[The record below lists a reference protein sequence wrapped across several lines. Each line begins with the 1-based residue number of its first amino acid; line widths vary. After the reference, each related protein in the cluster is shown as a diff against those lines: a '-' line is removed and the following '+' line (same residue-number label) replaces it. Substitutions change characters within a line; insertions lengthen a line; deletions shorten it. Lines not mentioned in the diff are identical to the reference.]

1 MAANLERLAQEFQQR
16 GHPEMAY
23 HLRNGARIAR
33 QIGISEHFPGN
44 EATSQFDIPTVS
56 EELYLKT
63 REYLDIEGYNLVVRI
78 KPVSIGQLATD
89 RATRQRF
96 GSVHPSEKIRS
107 IVPPQMEVAINP
119 NNLRIIDSNNKTTND
134 QIEMLRKEEVALKAK
149 LPQEVRDLI
158 SIRLQNASVLA
169 QVDDEYQRR
178 TGTVLFTDWSGRTDD
193 QTVPGDGITVGRN
206 TPTSGLDVVVWGRGV
221 DFIDVFAVL
230 MVVLPRRA
238 K

>member
-33 QIGISEHFPGN
+33 QIGIPEHFPGN

-78 KPVSIGQLATD
+78 KPVSIGQLATNK
-89 RATRQRF
+89 ATSQRF
-96 GSVHPSEKIRS
+96 ESVHPSKNMRAI
-107 IVPPQMEVAINP
+107 IPPQMEVAINP
-119 NNLRIIDSNNKTTND
+119 NNLRIINSNDKTTND
-134 QIEMLRKEEVALKAK
+134 QIRMLEKEEVALKAK

-169 QVDDEYQRR
+169 QVDDGYQRK
-178 TGTVLFTDWSGRTDD
+178 TGKVLFSDWSGRADD
-193 QTVPGDGITVGRN
+193 QTVPGDGITVGRYL
-206 TPTSGLDVVVWGRGV
+206 PTGGLNIVVWGRGV
-221 DFIDVFAVL
+221 GFSDVFVVP

>member
-1 MAANLERLAQEFQQR
+1 MAANLKELAEEFQRR

-23 HLRNGARIAR
+23 HLRNGARLAR
-33 QIGISEHFPGN
+33 EIGIPEHFPGN

-78 KPVSIGQLATD
+78 KPVSIGQLVTNKATS
-89 RATRQRF
+89 QRF
-96 GSVHPSEKIRS
+96 ESVHPSKNMRAI
-107 IVPPQMEVAINP
+107 IPPQMEVAINP
-119 NNLRIIDSNNKTTND
+119 NNLRIINSNDKTTND
-134 QIEMLRKEEVALKAK
+134 QIRMLEKEEAALKAK

-169 QVDDEYQRR
+169 QVADGYQRK
-178 TGTVLFTDWSGRTDD
+178 TGKVLFAGWFGRTDD
-193 QTVPGDGITVGRN
+193 QTVPGDGIAVGRY
-206 TPTSGLDVVVWGRGV
+206 TPTSELDVSVWGRGV
-221 DFIDVFAVL
+221 GFNNVFAVL
-230 MVVLPRRA
+230 MVVLPRRT